1 MNRDPLARAILAAC
15 IVSALLAPG
24 FLLSRGAL
32 SAPVSPGQHFDTYLP
47 IIFGNDSLPEDLT
60 ATAVAATTI
69 ATTAATATTTTTAT
83 GSATTT
89 KTTTTTATGSATA
102 TKTTTATATGSAT
115 ATKTATPA
123 GTGTATTTPTATATA
138 TATPSP
144 TFDAQATAQLQIA
157 NLTGFALTF
166 TLVGPTNAS
175 GEVKPNESLLISIQP
190 GHYTLTAETHCQTV
204 PVEFDI
210 ASGQSLQETY
220 NCP

>member
-83 GSATTT
+83 GSATAT

-102 TKTTTATATGSAT
+102 TT
-115 ATKTATPA
+115 
-123 GTGTATTTPTATATA
+123 
-138 TATPSP
+138 TPSP

>member
-83 GSATTT
+83 GSATAT
-89 KTTTTTATGSATA
+89 KTTTT
-102 TKTTTATATGSAT
+102 TATGSAT

-175 GEVKPNESLLISIQP
+175 GEVKPNESLLISIRP

>member
-83 GSATTT
+83 GSAT
-89 KTTTTTATGSATA
+89 A

-115 ATKTATPA
+115 ATKTATPT
-123 GTGTATTTPTATATA
+123 GTGTATTTATATATA

>member
-83 GSATTT
+83 GSAT
-89 KTTTTTATGSATA
+89 
-102 TKTTTATATGSAT
+102 

-175 GEVKPNESLLISIQP
+175 GEVKPNESLLISIRP

>member
-69 ATTAATATTTTTAT
+69 ATTAATA
-83 GSATTT
+83 
-89 KTTTTTATGSATA
+89 TTTTTATGSATA

>member
-83 GSATTT
+83 GSATP
-89 KTTTTTATGSATA
+89 
-102 TKTTTATATGSAT
+102 
-115 ATKTATPA
+115 TKTATPA

-175 GEVKPNESLLISIQP
+175 GEVKPNES
-190 GHYTLTAETHCQTV
+190 
-204 PVEFDI
+204 
-210 ASGQSLQETY
+210 
-220 NCP
+220 

>member
-89 KTTTTTATGSATA
+89 KTTTT
-102 TKTTTATATGSAT
+102 TATGSAT